1 MSSIIEQ
8 FNSSLKGPIDED
20 DYDHAMNVWKTFNC
34 KTLRDY
40 WFLYLRSD
48 VLLLAD
54 VFENFRS
61 LSLKEYKLDPCHYY
75 SAPGLSWDA
84 CLKLTKAKIPTLFDR
99 DIHDM
104 IQSGIRGGVSVIS
117 HRYAK
122 ANNQQVPD
130 YDPKIAPNN
139 LVYIDANNLYG
150 FSMSQDLPCDEF
162 EWHEDKCWNSLEHK
176 FKCTNGYGYILEVDL
191 EYPDRSA

>member
-1 MSSIIEQ
+1 M
-8 FNSSLKGPIDED
+8 
-20 DYDHAMNVWKTFNC
+20 
-34 KTLRDY
+34 
-40 WFLYLRSD
+40 
-48 VLLLAD
+48 AD

-191 EYPDRSA
+191 EYPDSLHDEHNDFPLAPENITIPESFLSDYNKSDNKNTCQQKSWLVRF